1 MKQYTIGLD
10 YGTLSARAVLMELES
25 GACVASSVYPYP
37 HEVMS
42 RQLPDGT
49 KLGVDWALQDP
60 HDFWEA
66 LHVIIPAVLADA
78 GVAPEQVI
86 GIGLDTTSCTI
97 LPVSADGTPL
107 CQLPQW
113 RSEPHAYIKL
123 WKHHAAQQ
131 YADKI
136 SALAEDSDL
145 LAPFGQYVSNEFFLP
160 KVAQIAYEAPEVYQ
174 TADRIMQ
181 VGDWLVWRLCGEE
194 SRSYCTAAYK
204 SYYRSDRGDVAPAFL
219 KKIHPSMENLA
230 RKQPAA
236 IIYPGDRAGGLTAEA
251 AAWTGLLPGTAV
263 SASIID
269 AHAAVPGCRISEA
282 GQCLMI
288 IGTSTCEILL
298 SPTYAEIPGISGVVP
313 DGILP
318 GFHAYECG
326 QPCVGDMFAW
336 FVDHCVPA
344 DYFAQAQEK
353 GVSIHSLLVEKA
365 SALRPGQSGLVAL
378 DWWNGVRS
386 TLMDFDLSGLIVGL
400 TINTRPEEIYRALL
414 ESTAYGAFHV
424 IKAAEESGVEVD
436 RLWATGGI
444 PAKNPL
450 LMQIYADVCGRD
462 VYAVTEPQTGALGS
476 AILGAAAAQG
486 GFAALPEQLRRYG
499 AVESRVYHP
508 IAENTAVYRELFA
521 LYSELYAHFGKE
533 SKLMKTLKKIRL
545 DAADRA

>member
-10 YGTLSARAVLMELES
+10 YGTLSARAVLMDLES

-60 HDFWEA
+60 QDYWEA
-66 LHVIIPAVLADA
+66 LHATVPAVLREA

-86 GIGLDTTSCTI
+86 GIGLDTTSCTM
-97 LPVSADGTPL
+97 LPVAADGTPL

-136 SALAEDSDL
+136 SALAEGSDL
-145 LAPFGQYVSNEFFLP
+145 LAPFGQYVSSEHFLP
-160 KVAQIAYEAPEVYQ
+160 KVAQIAYEAPELYQ
-174 TADRIMQ
+174 AADRIMQ
-181 VGDWLVWRLCGEE
+181 VGDWLVWRMCGEE
-194 SRSYCTAAYK
+194 SRSYCAAAYK
-204 SYYRSDRGDVAPAFL
+204 SYYRLDRGDVSPAFL
-219 KKIHPSMENLA
+219 KKIHPLMENLA
-230 RKQPAA
+230 QKQPAA
-236 IIYPGDRAGGLTAEA
+236 VVYPGDRAGGLTAEA
-251 AAWTGLLPGTAV
+251 AAWMGLLPGTAV
-263 SASIID
+263 SASGVD
-269 AHAAVPGCRISEA
+269 AHVAVPGCRISEA
-282 GQCLMI
+282 GQFLMI
-288 IGTSTCEILL
+288 IGTSTCEMLL
-298 SPTYAEIPGISGVVP
+298 SKTYAEIPGISGVVP
-313 DGILP
+313 NGILP

-326 QPCVGDMFAW
+326 QSCVGDMFAW
-336 FVDHCVPA
+336 FVDHCVPPT
-344 DYFAQAQEK
+344 YFDEAQTR
-353 GVSIHSLLVEKA
+353 GISIHNLLMEKA
-365 SALRPGQSGLVAL
+365 SSLRPGQSGLVAL

-414 ESTAYGAFHV
+414 ESTAYGAFHIV
-424 IKAAEESGVEVD
+424 KTAEESGVVVD

-462 VYAVTEPQTGALGS
+462 VYAVTEQQTGALGS
-476 AILGAAAAQG
+476 AMLGAAAAKG
-486 GFAALPEQLRRYG
+486 GFAALPEQLRRYEG
-499 AVESRVYHP
+499 VDSKVYHP
-508 IAENTAVYRELFA
+508 IAENVAVYRELFA
-521 LYSELYAHFGKE
+521 LYNELYAHFGKG
-533 SKLMKTLKKIRL
+533 SDLMKKLKKLRV
-545 DAADRA
+545 DAAQ